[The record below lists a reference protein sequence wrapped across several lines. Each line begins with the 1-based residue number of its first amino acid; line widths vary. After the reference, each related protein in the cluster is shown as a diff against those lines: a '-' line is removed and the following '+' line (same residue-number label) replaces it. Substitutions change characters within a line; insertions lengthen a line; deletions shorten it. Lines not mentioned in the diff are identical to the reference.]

1 MSSTAPAP
9 SPTDPSPTDPS
20 PTDPAPEVVAT
31 ATTAPGPD
39 LPDDRGLASVL
50 DDALAADPGRV
61 VFPGVRGHG
70 DVDVRTLH
78 RDVRRLAA
86 RLVGRGLGVGE
97 RVVVLGRTGYPWVV
111 TDLAVLAVG
120 AVVVPVYPTAS
131 AEQIR
136 HILTDSAAVFGLAE
150 TAEQQALLD
159 GSGVGLREPAWA
171 LDDVVGLD
179 RPEPAARPQDS
190 RLARRLTAVRA
201 DDLATIV
208 YTSGTTG
215 LPKGC
220 LLTHRNM
227 YVAAA
232 GVVAQTGTMFGGEPG
247 EQARTVLALPLS
259 HVFGRT
265 VLFACLVGGSATALA
280 AGVPEMLAMLPGVAP
295 TFLTLVP
302 YALEK
307 IRKASTG
314 GPSFGGSL
322 TGVISGGA
330 SLDPSTAAWFT
341 DAGVTVLQGYGL
353 TETATAATINGPG
366 AQRTATVGRPIPG
379 VTVAIT
385 ADGEILVRGANVT
398 SGYWGRG
405 PEHADGWLH
414 TGDLGRLDDDGFLTI
429 TGRRKE
435 ILVTSGGKNVAP
447 APLEDRVR
455 LHPLVSN
462 CIVLGDG
469 RTHVTALVTV
479 DRGALA
485 AWAAREGADLGRS
498 LDEDPRVRE
507 QVGMAVAEANGLVSR
522 AESIRSFRVLEGD
535 FTIAAG
541 HMTPSMKLR
550 RRAIED
556 DFAADV
562 TALYG

>member
-1 MSSTAPAP
+1 MPPTAPVL
-9 SPTDPSPTDPS
+9 
-20 PTDPAPEVVAT
+20 ELVAT
-31 ATTAPGPD
+31 ASTPPGPD
-39 LPDDRGLASVL
+39 LPDDRGLASVV
-50 DDALAADPGRV
+50 DDALATDPDRL
-61 VFPGVRGHG
+61 VFPAVPGIGA
-70 DVDVRTLH
+70 VDVRRLH

-86 RLVGRGLGVGE
+86 RLVRTGLRAGE
-97 RVVVLGRTGYPWVV
+97 RVAVLGRTGYPWVV

-120 AVVVPVYPTAS
+120 GVVVPVYPTAS
-131 AEQIR
+131 AEQIE
-136 HILTDSAAVFGLAE
+136 HILTDSAAVLGLAA
-150 TAEQQALLD
+150 TPEQQALMD
-159 GSGVGLREPAWA
+159 SSGAALREPAWA
-171 LDDVVGLD
+171 LDGVVADLPAGESAD
-179 RPEPAARPQDS
+179 RGPRDTHLAAR
-190 RLARRLTAVRA
+190 LAGVRA

-307 IRKASTG
+307 IRKASRG

-405 PEHADGWLH
+405 PEHAAGWLH